1 LPLESIS
8 ENEPIITNSES
19 NDMMRVAFVG
29 LGAMGLPMAMNL
41 LARGFT
47 VTGYDLSARAIDA
60 LEGAGGARAGTAAE
74 AASSADVLVLMVVN
88 AAQADAVLFAG
99 GALDVLPSDGVVA
112 LMATCPPASVQVIEE
127 RVRKAGRRL
136 IDAPVSGGTAGAKAA
151 TLTIMAAGSRDAF
164 DAVKPVFDAL
174 GDKVFH
180 VGERP
185 GQGAMVKTV
194 NQLLCGVH
202 IAVVAEAFALAAKV
216 GVDLNILLEIMSG
229 SAASSWMLKDRGPRM
244 LEADPE
250 VTSAVDIFVKDL
262 GIVLNAGRDTKAAL
276 PLAAAAH
283 QMFLA
288 TSGRG
293 DGAADDSQVIR
304 TYFALNGVAS
314 LP

>member
-1 LPLESIS
+1 M
-8 ENEPIITNSES
+8 T
-19 NDMMRVAFVG
+19 RVAFVG
-29 LGAMGLPMAMNL
+29 LGAMGLPMATNL
-41 LARGFT
+41 LTRGFT
-47 VTGYDLSARAIDA
+47 VVGYDLSPRALDA
-60 LEGAGGARAGTAAE
+60 LEDAGGGRAGTAAD
-74 AASSADVLVLMVVN
+74 AASEADVLILMVVN
-88 AAQADAVLFAG
+88 AAQAEAVLFEG
-99 GALDVLPSDGVVA
+99 GALDALRSGGIVA
-112 LMATCPPASVQVIEE
+112 LMATCPPSAVEAIEG
-127 RVRKAGRRL
+127 RVRDTGRRL
-136 IDAPVSGGTAGAKAA
+136 IDAPVSGGVAGAKAA
-151 TLTIMAAGSRDAF
+151 ALTIMAAGPRDTFEA
-164 DAVKPVFDAL
+164 AKPVFDAL

-216 GVDLNILLEIMSG
+216 GVDLKILLDIMSG

-244 LEADPE
+244 LSADPE

-262 GIVLNAGRDTKAAL
+262 GIVLDAGRDTKAAL

-288 TSGRG
+288 ASGRG

-304 TYFALNGVAS
+304 SYFTLNGNR
-314 LP
+314 